1 MTAQESKNF
10 NIKARCSSQ
19 ITWKIRF
26 CFKDISKF
34 QELTNDMAG
43 GKQISK
49 ICNKKK
55 KKNYKPG

>member
-49 ICNKKK
+49 ICNKK
-55 KKNYKPG
+55 